1 MSWLGWVAIIVG
13 ACVIAFLYRTHIG
26 YKRAGLG
33 DGRSFGNQIA
43 DAIGVEHNLF
53 HSVLD
58 AAAPGPSLFIL
69 NGMRQRGLTPM
80 TAAMD
85 LSPYLVEGVEALE
98 ARFGPQR
105 QLEHAKAVFTRLLML
120 AHEEAERVDRTR

>member
-1 MSWLGWVAIIVG
+1 MGWMGWLAVAAGV
-13 ACVIAFLYRTHIG
+13 CVAAFLWRTHFR
-26 YKRAGLG
+26 YKNLGLG

-58 AAAPGPSLFIL
+58 ISAPGPSLIIL
-69 NGMRQRGLTPM
+69 NGMRQMGVTPM

-85 LSPYLVEGVEALE
+85 LSPFLVEGVNALE

-105 QLEHAKAVFTRLLML
+105 QLEHARAVFTRLLML
-120 AHEEAERVDRTR
+120 ANEEAERLERKR

>member
-1 MSWLGWVAIIVG
+1 MSWLGWVAVIAG
-13 ACVIAFLYRTHIG
+13 MCVVAFLYRTHTG

-58 AAAPGPSLFIL
+58 VSAPGPSLFIL
-69 NGMRQRGLTPM
+69 NGMRQQGVTPM

-85 LSPYLVEGVEALE
+85 LSPFLVEGVEKLE

-105 QLEHAKAVFTRLLML
+105 QLEHAKAVFNRLLML
-120 AHEEAERVDRTR
+120 AHEEAERIDRMK